1 MHKWKCCKSLVR
13 AESDK
18 SMFTL
23 INSFRWIRDTLRV
36 LLLCALAS
44 ACVATSTQPAT
55 GVTFIVPVAVDT
67 FSRQAVLQVSIWNAQ
82 QLKTLDQQ
90 AECVISHDEQT
101 GVESI
106 HCPAGV
112 PYLKITPEEFVFPIQ
127 AISESVQI
135 TSQTVK
141 TGEKYQ
147 IVLRGLSSD
156 ECNSTSGTAE
166 GTATSSTITLENL
179 DWMTTEMAC
188 VQP

>member
-1 MHKWKCCKSLVR
+1 
-13 AESDK
+13 
-18 SMFTL
+18 MFTTTHSL
-23 INSFRWIRDTLRV
+23 RLFGRALSILWLTL
-36 LLLCALAS
+36 LMS
-44 ACVATSTQPAT
+44 ACAATPTQPTA

-67 FSRQAVLQVSIWNAQ
+67 FSRQAALQVSIWNAQ

-90 AECVISHDEQT
+90 AECVISHDVQT

-112 PYLKITPEEFVFPIQ
+112 QYLKITPEEFVFPIQ
-127 AISESVQI
+127 AIRKSVQI

-156 ECNSTSGTAE
+156 GCNSTSGTAE